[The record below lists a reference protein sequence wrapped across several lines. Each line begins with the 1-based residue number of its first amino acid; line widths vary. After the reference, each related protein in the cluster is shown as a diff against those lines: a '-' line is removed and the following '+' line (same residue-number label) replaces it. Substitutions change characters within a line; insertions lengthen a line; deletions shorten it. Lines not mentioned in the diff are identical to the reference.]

1 MIRLFFLLF
10 FIIFNVDARRY
21 ALPWGVHEI
30 RDPKIQQLI
39 SAPVMQRLHYIDQH
53 GLIYYVFGF
62 PPFTRF
68 DHCVGVFALL
78 ERYGAP
84 QKEQVAGLLHD
95 ASHTVFSHTGDMVFD
110 AQHKQK
116 SYQDD
121 IHIWFLGE
129 MGAAKPLERLGYSI
143 HEMDPD
149 MPGFQRLEQNLPDM
163 CADRIQYNLHTAY
176 IFDKLTRAD
185 VNEILDDLHFDD
197 GKWYFTNRD
206 SAYQFAQWP
215 MFFTENFWASAIN
228 EVLNFWGGEMLKR
241 ALEIDLITTDDIHF
255 GYDLAVLKKLE
266 TSDDSQIKKL
276 WHKIYHPHGYFE
288 QVFDDSYTYISHPK
302 FRGIDPWVKKG
313 NKWARLS
320 ELNPSF
326 KAEFDRIKSQLKEG
340 LRIKF
345 KDPKSKA

>member
-1 MIRLFFLLF
+1 MSRFFLLLF
-10 FIIFNVDARRY
+10 FIVSSLSAHTY
-21 ALPWGVHEI
+21 QLPWGKYDVC
-30 RDPKIQQLI
+30 DSKIQALI
-39 SAPVMQRLHYIDQH
+39 ASPVMERLHYIDQH

-68 DHCVGVFALL
+68 EHCLGVFALL
-78 ERYGAP
+78 ERYGAS

-129 MGAAKPLERLGYSI
+129 MGAAKPLELFGYRL

-149 MPGFQRLEQNLPDM
+149 APEFQRLEQSLPDM

-176 IFDKLTRAD
+176 IFDKLTQAD
-185 VNEILDDLHFDD
+185 INEILDDLHFDA
-197 GKWYFTNRD
+197 GKWYFT
-206 SAYQFAQWP
+206 SPEIAYKFAQWP
-215 MFFTENFWASAIN
+215 IFFTENFWASAIN
-228 EVLNFWGGEMLKR
+228 EVLNVWGGSMLKR

-266 TSDDSQIKKL
+266 TSTDSEIQNL
-276 WHKIYHPHGYFE
+276 WHKIYHSHKYFE
-288 QVFDDSYTYISHPK
+288 QVFDESYTYISYPK
-302 FRGIDPWVKKG
+302 FRGIDPWVKQG
-313 NKWARLS
+313 DEWSRLS
-320 ELNPSF
+320 TLNPLF
-326 KAEFDRIKSQLKEG
+326 KEESDRIKGQLKKG

-345 KDPKSKA
+345 KG